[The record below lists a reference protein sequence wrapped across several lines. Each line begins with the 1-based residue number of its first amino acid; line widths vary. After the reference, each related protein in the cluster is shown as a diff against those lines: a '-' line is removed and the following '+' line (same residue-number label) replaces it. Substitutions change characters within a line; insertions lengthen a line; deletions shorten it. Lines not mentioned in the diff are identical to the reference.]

1 MSLDS
6 TSNMPNQNFG
16 VWEPIMCIL
25 PRSLADSKPQSSVK
39 VDKLCSRETF
49 HWDRVNRK
57 RLDLGIRDKDLSHDS
72 SAKGIY
78 RKEGDLTR
86 PRKIRG
92 TFTEEVIFEFDLE
105 EWVGIF
111 LLEKKRMVERK
122 NVLVCVTKSVCQTR
136 KSERQDFWCSIH
148 PLQRPCEMLA
158 LDRVA
163 SPSMVRFSGAY
174 MEKGSIRGW
183 VCKGN
188 LYQLT
193 RSHNSQVIMN
203 LGLILCAPVHKCQL
217 TAYRML
223 QSAVKGC
230 E

>member
-1 MSLDS
+1 
-6 TSNMPNQNFG
+6 
-16 VWEPIMCIL
+16 MCIL

-122 NVLVCVTKSVCQTR
+122 NVLVCVAKSVCQTR
-136 KSERQDFWCSIH
+136 KSERQDF
-148 PLQRPCEMLA
+148 LMLYS
-158 LDRVA
+158 
-163 SPSMVRFSGAY
+163 SPPETMWNACTRQSGLSFHG
-174 MEKGSIRGW
+174 EVLWSLHGEGE
-183 VCKGN
+183 
-188 LYQLT
+188 YQG
-193 RSHNSQVIMN
+193 V
-203 LGLILCAPVHKCQL
+203 GV
-217 TAYRML
+217 
-223 QSAVKGC
+223 
-230 E
+230 